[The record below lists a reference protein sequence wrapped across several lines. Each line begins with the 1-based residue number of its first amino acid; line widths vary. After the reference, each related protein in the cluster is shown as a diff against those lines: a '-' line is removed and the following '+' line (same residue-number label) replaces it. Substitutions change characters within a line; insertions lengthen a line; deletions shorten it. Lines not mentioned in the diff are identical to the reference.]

1 MNHVILFLYILL
13 IAGGTGG
20 VVALALLHHRLRTPI
35 TASLLVA
42 NTGLFASLTLALVSF
57 YIDHIVSSDPSG
69 TAFALGGLRTVTGY
83 LFGLT
88 IYGGVTAALLRL
100 PAASRR
106 GIVGAAALVFFAM
119 TGQVGL
125 ILSGNLDLALRLSA
139 VYLVAVS
146 VGLAAF
152 GVIMI
157 RAGSSAP
164 TATMAWL
171 IVRLGYLSFGFAV
184 ITPPL
189 YILLA
194 TLPFTESVD
203 ISFDFFFYIA
213 WCGLSIAA
221 FIRYLTRPAP
231 AESDEHMSRAFVAA
245 FGITPREEEIVRLVG
260 EGLSNQ
266 EIADRLHISFGT
278 VRTHVY
284 NIFQKTGAGSRVD
297 LVRLVSGFRE

>member
-1 MNHVILFLYILL
+1 VNHVILFLYILL
-13 IAGGTGG
+13 MAGGTGG

-42 NTGLFASLTLALVSF
+42 NIGLFAALVLALVFF
-57 YIDHIVSSDPSG
+57 YIDHIVVADPSG
-69 TAFALGGLRTVTGY
+69 AAFAFVELRTALGY
-83 LFGLT
+83 LFGVM
-88 IYGGVTAALLRL
+88 IYGGVTAAVLRL
-100 PAASRR
+100 PAAPRR
-106 GIVGAAALVFFAM
+106 VTLGAAALVLLAM
-119 TGQVGL
+119 SGQVGL
-125 ILSGNLDLALRLSA
+125 ILTGNMDLAIRLSA

-146 VGLAAF
+146 IGLAAF
-152 GVIMI
+152 GVVMI

-171 IVRLGYLSFGFAV
+171 IRRLGYLAFAFAV
-184 ITPPL
+184 VTPPL
-189 YILLA
+189 YVLLA
-194 TLPFTESVD
+194 ALPFTESLG
-203 ISFDFFFYIA
+203 INFDFFFYIA

-231 AESDEHMSRAFVAA
+231 AESDEHLSRAFVTS